1 MKTMRI
7 LGLGLMLVGIAYSAY
22 WFATHRQLE
31 QLRHQ
36 QWGSLSKQQFAEA
49 YPNLDRAFRFFSYRP
64 YDDDYSDTSM
74 HPGQFIP
81 RHMLRH
87 AFAGMVL
94 ICFGIGMAT
103 FRSRTR
109 FELISHYVAVVGLG
123 AALVMTALFH
133 PIVWFWN
140 GK

>member
-1 MKTMRI
+1 MKKMRI
-7 LGLGLMLVGIAYSAY
+7 LGLSLLLIGIAYSAY
-22 WFATHRQLE
+22 WFATHHQLE

-36 QWGSLSKQQFAEA
+36 QWGSLSKQQFQDT
-49 YPNLDRAFRFFSYRP
+49 YPNLHRAFRFFSYRP
-64 YDDDYSDTSM
+64 YDDDYSSTAM

-87 AFAGMVL
+87 AFVGIAL
-94 ICFGIGMAT
+94 ICLGIGMAT
-103 FRSRTR
+103 FRPRTK
-109 FELISHYVAVVGLG
+109 FELLSHYVAVVAFGV
-123 AALVMTALFH
+123 ALTLVFIFH